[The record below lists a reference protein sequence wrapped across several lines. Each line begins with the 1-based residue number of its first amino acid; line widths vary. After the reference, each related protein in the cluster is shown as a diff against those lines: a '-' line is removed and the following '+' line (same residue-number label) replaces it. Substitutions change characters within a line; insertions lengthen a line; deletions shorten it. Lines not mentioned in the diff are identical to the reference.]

1 MKPVVPHFFLP
12 RLKSKHGL
20 PRRRLVR
27 GGRRGSPPRPDPIDA
42 RLRRTPSPASTSH
55 RPPPPA
61 PASPAVAAAPEDSST
76 RTKHAD
82 ADGCQRHRPHRRA
95 RLPRPRTTLRCV
107 VVVVEP
113 RPRNPRR
120 TSSQRISPPQLAR
133 SDSTLFTPS
142 TGVID
147 LTADSPEESRPSD
160 STRGRASRPHH
171 HPHHHHHHHRPPNR
185 NPQFS
190 RDPRNPDELIDF
202 QFLSGTPVQGGPSF
216 TIGLTRRFA
225 NIFDGGITFNHMNL
239 PPHLDI
245 TRTAFIPARAPSP
258 KPPLEPAPPTRD
270 GFTRDTCAD
279 PEKAE
284 ENVVICPACEEELAY
299 DPTDTAPAHS
309 TPSKKRK
316 RAAGEHHFWALK
328 KCGHVRAIRQTFF
341 FCFLLMAFLGLLRR
355 LFRQPPSHKGKPP
368 RRRLSDSGWKG
379 PGQRYQ

>member
-1 MKPVVPHFFLP
+1 MDSLDDDLFVVGDEDLLLAQIRSTPASGERRP
-12 RLKSKHGL
+12 P
-20 PRRRLVR
+20 PRRRTGLHLPR
-27 GGRRGSPPRPDPIDA
+27 QPRPPSPRPPRTRRPERSMQTQTDASVIDLTAEPDSPV
-42 RLRRTPSPASTSH
+42 RERRSAAS
-55 RPPPPA
+55 
-61 PASPAVAAAPEDSST
+61 SSSSN
-76 RTKHAD
+76 
-82 ADGCQRHRPHRRA
+82 RA
-95 RLPRPRTTLRCV
+95 
-107 VVVVEP
+107 
-113 RPRNPRR
+113 PRNPRR